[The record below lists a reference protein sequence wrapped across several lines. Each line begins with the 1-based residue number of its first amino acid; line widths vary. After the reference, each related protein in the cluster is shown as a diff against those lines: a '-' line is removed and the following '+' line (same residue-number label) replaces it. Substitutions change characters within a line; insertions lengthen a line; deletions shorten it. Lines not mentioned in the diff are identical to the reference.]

1 MPDQLALELMPNM
14 TELARLNTAI
24 DAFGQG
30 HHWSPKTLF
39 QVKLAL
45 EEAVMNILSYGFD
58 GQQSQLIW
66 LKVVQKGQLL
76 SIALTDNGVPFDPL
90 ERQPPDLDSNLEDR
104 MVGGLGVYLIRQMM
118 DNVSYQRQDGCNK
131 LCMMKTVV

>member
-45 EEAVMNILSYGFD
+45 EEAVTNILSYGFD
-58 GQQSQLIW
+58 GQQTQLIW
-66 LKVVQKGQLL
+66 LKVVQEGRLL
-76 SIALTDNGVPFDPL
+76 SIALTDNGIPFDPL
-90 ERQPPDLDSNLEDR
+90 ERPPPDLDSNLEDR

-118 DNVSYQRQDGCNK
+118 DDVSYQRQDGWNR
-131 LCMMKTVV
+131 LCMLKTVV

>member
-1 MPDQLALELMPNM
+1 MPDQLALELMPNI

-45 EEAVMNILSYGFD
+45 EEAVTNILSYGFD
-58 GQQSQLIW
+58 GQQTQLIW
-66 LKVVQKGQLL
+66 LKVVQEGRLL
-76 SIALTDNGVPFDPL
+76 SIVLTDNGTPFDPL
-90 ERQPPDLDSNLEDR
+90 ERPPPDLDSNLEDR

-131 LCMMKTVV
+131 LCMMKNVV

>member
-1 MPDQLALELMPNM
+1 MPDQLALELMPNI

-45 EEAVMNILSYGFD
+45 EEAVTNILSYGFD
-58 GQQSQLIW
+58 GQQTQLIW
-66 LKVVQKGQLL
+66 LKVVQEGRLL
-76 SIALTDNGVPFDPL
+76 SIVLTDNGTPFNPL
-90 ERQPPDLDSNLEDR
+90 ERPPPDLDSNLEDR

-131 LCMMKTVV
+131 LCMMKNVV

>member
-1 MPDQLALELMPNM
+1 MPDQLALELMPNI

-30 HHWSPKTLF
+30 HHWSPQTLF

-45 EEAVMNILSYGFD
+45 EEAVTNILSYGYD
-58 GQQSQLIW
+58 GQKTQLIW
-66 LKVVQKGQLL
+66 LKVVQEGRLL
-76 SIALTDNGVPFDPL
+76 SIVLTDNGTPFDPL
-90 ERQPPDLDSNLEDR
+90 ERPPPDLDSNLEDR

-131 LCMMKTVV
+131 LCMMKNVV

>member
-1 MPDQLALELMPNM
+1 MPDQLALELMPNI

-45 EEAVMNILSYGFD
+45 EEAVTNILSYGYD
-58 GQQSQLIW
+58 GQKTQLIW
-66 LKVVQKGQLL
+66 LKVVQEGRLL
-76 SIALTDNGVPFDPL
+76 SIVLTDNGTPFDPL
-90 ERQPPDLDSNLEDR
+90 ERPPPDLDSNLEDR

-131 LCMMKTVV
+131 LCMMKNVV

>member
-1 MPDQLALELMPNM
+1 MPDQLALELMPNI

-30 HHWSPKTLF
+30 HDWSPKTLF

-45 EEAVMNILSYGFD
+45 EEAVTNILSYGFD
-58 GQQSQLIW
+58 GQQTQLIW
-66 LKVVQKGQLL
+66 LKVVQEGRLL
-76 SIALTDNGVPFDPL
+76 SIVLTDNGTPFDPL
-90 ERQPPDLDSNLEDR
+90 ERPPPDLDSNLEDR

-131 LCMMKTVV
+131 LCMMKNVV

>member
-1 MPDQLALELMPNM
+1 MPDQLALELMPNIS
-14 TELARLNTAI
+14 ELARLGTAI

-45 EEAVMNILSYGFD
+45 EEAVTNILSYGFD
-58 GQQSQLIW
+58 DQQTQLIW
-66 LKVVQKGQLL
+66 LKVVQEGRLL
-76 SIALTDNGVPFDPL
+76 SIVLTDNGTPFDPL
-90 ERQPPDLDSNLEDR
+90 ERPPPDLDSNLEDR

-131 LCMMKTVV
+131 LCMMKNVV